1 MQRSSRIKKELQM
14 NEKSPT
20 PGISFWFADDNS
32 VNEIKA
38 NITGPSSSP
47 YEGGIFKLNIVIPER
62 YPFVPPSVNF
72 ETKVYHPNIDTA
84 GRICLDLLKI
94 PPKGIWKPNLN
105 LGLVLKSIRLL
116 LSEPN
121 PDDPLM
127 SEIASEYSQ
136 NHELFKKNA
145 AEYTKKYAK
154 M

>member
-14 NEKSPT
+14 NEKVRSSYFSANFVVANGKRIFIFQSPT
-20 PGISFWFADDNS
+20 PGISFWLADDNS

-38 NITGPSSSP
+38 NITGPSSSH

-94 PPKGIWKPNLN
+94 PPKGIW
-105 LGLVLKSIRLL
+105 
-116 LSEPN
+116 
-121 PDDPLM
+121 
-127 SEIASEYSQ
+127 
-136 NHELFKKNA
+136 
-145 AEYTKKYAK
+145 
-154 M
+154 